1 MAACLISVLML
12 ALAGVTRFGAHLQGA
27 WHVIYVVS
35 AGAALYFNLLFG
47 VVGASSQ
54 TEPSLLVAQFAVV
67 LPFVGVT
74 VAIIKRFRSAA
85 LADGGLRL
93 ENPGQMLVNRPTV
106 SNGNIAFKK
115 ALASHDF
122 ERGVR
127 DGHVNRNE
135 SSTGTETV
143 ARAEQ

>member
-47 VVGASSQ
+47 VIGASSQ
-54 TEPSLLVAQFAVV
+54 AESSLFVAQFALV

-74 VAIIKRFRSAA
+74 VAIITRHR
-85 LADGGLRL
+85 
-93 ENPGQMLVNRPTV
+93 
-106 SNGNIAFKK
+106 I
-115 ALASHDF
+115 F

-127 DGHVNRNE
+127 DDHA
-135 SSTGTETV
+135 S
-143 ARAEQ
+143 